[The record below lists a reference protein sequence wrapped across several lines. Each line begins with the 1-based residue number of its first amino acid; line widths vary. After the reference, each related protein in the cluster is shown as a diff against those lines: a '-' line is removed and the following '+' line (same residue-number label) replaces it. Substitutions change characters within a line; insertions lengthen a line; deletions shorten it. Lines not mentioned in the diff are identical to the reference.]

1 MAKKWIKITA
11 GIATPIILVGA
22 GYGIYKLIQSG
33 LLHNDNKEAQKT
45 FDNLSDKE
53 KEESNA
59 AKKKYE
65 EHVES
70 DKKPDDIIINE
81 NDSEEVVEQKLEEQ
95 NYWKIINTLKDMF
108 KSQNDK
114 IVIGNKVNSDNFSG
128 RDALSIGNIY
138 LSGNAAYVEFDV
150 VEKAGYIFSNY
161 TSLMRIQLKDNDITL
176 DNFHENIDAN
186 SDLMEFARF
195 DANNNDYLN
204 RMYKM
209 AISQDYNFLC
219 QYAKNNSME
228 MKLIDGGCIVLSE
241 NGVATSA
248 DMLIK
253 LFNNE
258 KMEYKLI
265 NVSIPSLGSLA
276 SEEDFANCEKRF
288 EDDQDV
294 VVVESTANIKSDLEG
309 WQEIQSK
316 YNKSAEAQA
325 QAEIEEIST
334 RNEDGKVTGMA
345 WDEYQEKVETKKAQN
360 AAKLASQDAAMDHTP
375 LYSDKELSL

>member
-11 GIATPIILVGA
+11 GIVTPIILVGA

-65 EHVES
+65 DHVES
-70 DKKPDDIIINE
+70 DKKPDDITINE
-81 NDSEEVVEQKLEEQ
+81 NDSKEVVEQKLEEQ

-114 IVIGNKVNSDNFSG
+114 IVIGDKVDSDNFSG

-161 TSLMRIQLKDNDITL
+161 TSLMLIQLKDNDITL

-186 SDLMEFARF
+186 FDMIECAQF

-209 AISQDYNFLC
+209 AISQDDNFLC

-228 MKLIDGGCIVLSE
+228 MELIAGGCILSE

-265 NVSIPSLGSLA
+265 NVLIPSLGVIA
-276 SEEDFANCEKRF
+276 TEEDFANCEKRF

-294 VVVESTANIKSDLEG
+294 VIVKPRAKINSNLEG

-325 QAEIEEIST
+325 QAEIDEIST
-334 RNEDGKVTGMA
+334 RDANGKVTGMD

>member
-65 EHVES
+65 DHVES
-70 DKKPDDIIINE
+70 DKKPDDITINE
-81 NDSEEVVEQKLEEQ
+81 NDSKEVVEQKLEEQ

-114 IVIGNKVNSDNFSG
+114 IVIGDKVDSDNFSG

-161 TSLMRIQLKDNDITL
+161 TSLMLIQLKDNDITL

-186 SDLMEFARF
+186 FDMIECAQF

-209 AISQDYNFLC
+209 AISQDDNFLC

-228 MKLIDGGCIVLSE
+228 MELIAGGCILSE

-253 LFNNE
+253 LFNDE

-265 NVSIPSLGSLA
+265 NVLIPSLGVIA
-276 SEEDFANCEKRF
+276 TEEDFANCEKRF

-294 VVVESTANIKSDLEG
+294 VIVKPRAKINSNLEG

-316 YNKSAEAQA
+316 YNKSAQAQA
-325 QAEIEEIST
+325 QAEIDEIST
-334 RNEDGKVTGMA
+334 RDANGKVTGMD
-345 WDEYQEKVETKKAQN
+345 WDEYQEKVEKKKAQN

>member
-1 MAKKWIKITA
+1 ML
-11 GIATPIILVGA
+11 P
-22 GYGIYKLIQSG
+22 
-33 LLHNDNKEAQKT
+33 
-45 FDNLSDKE
+45 
-53 KEESNA
+53 
-59 AKKKYE
+59 KKKYE

-334 RNEDGKVTGMA
+334 RNENGNVTGFDWNAYTDLMKQKEA
-345 WDEYQEKVETKKAQN
+345 EKE
-360 AAKLASQDAAMDHTP
+360 AKELEQTATQQASVT
-375 LYSDKELSL
+375 YSDQELSL

>member
-11 GIATPIILVGA
+11 GIVTPIILAGA

-65 EHVES
+65 DHVES

-81 NDSEEVVEQKLEEQ
+81 NDSKEVVEQKLEEQ

-114 IVIGNKVNSDNFSG
+114 IVIGDKVDSDNFSG

-186 SDLMEFARF
+186 SDLIEFAKF

-209 AISQDYNFLC
+209 AISQDDNFLC

-228 MKLIDGGCIVLSE
+228 MELIAGGCILSE

-265 NVSIPSLGSLA
+265 NVLIPSLGVVA
-276 SEEDFANCEKRF
+276 TEEDFANCEKRF

-294 VVVESTANIKSDLEG
+294 VIVKPRAKINSNLEG

-316 YNKSAEAQA
+316 YNKSAQAQA
-325 QAEIEEIST
+325 QAEIDEIST
-334 RNEDGKVTGMA
+334 RDANGKVTGMD
-345 WDEYQEKVETKKAQN
+345 WDEYQEKVETKKAQK

>member
-11 GIATPIILVGA
+11 GIVTPIILVGA

-65 EHVES
+65 DHVES
-70 DKKPDDIIINE
+70 DKKPDDITINE
-81 NDSEEVVEQKLEEQ
+81 NDSKEVVEQKLEEQ

-114 IVIGNKVNSDNFSG
+114 IVIGDKVDSDNFSG

-161 TSLMRIQLKDNDITL
+161 TSLMLIQLKDNDITL

-186 SDLMEFARF
+186 FDMIECAQF

-209 AISQDYNFLC
+209 AISQDDNFLC

-228 MKLIDGGCIVLSE
+228 MELIAGGCILSE

-265 NVSIPSLGSLA
+265 NVLIPSLGVIA
-276 SEEDFANCEKRF
+276 TEEDFANCEKRF

-294 VVVESTANIKSDLEG
+294 VIVKPRAKINSNLEG

-325 QAEIEEIST
+325 QAEIDEIST
-334 RNEDGKVTGMA
+334 RDANGKVTGMD

-375 LYSDKELSL
+375 LYSDQGLSL

>member
-65 EHVES
+65 EHVDS

-114 IVIGNKVNSDNFSG
+114 IVIGDKVNSDNFSG

-161 TSLMRIQLKDNDITL
+161 TSLMLIQLKDNDITL

-186 SDLMEFARF
+186 SDLIECAQF

-204 RMYKM
+204 RMYNM
-209 AISQDYNFLC
+209 AISQDDNFLC

-228 MKLIDGGCIVLSE
+228 IELIAGGCMLSE

-253 LFNNE
+253 FFNNE
-258 KMEYKLI
+258 KIEYELI
-265 NVSIPSLGSLA
+265 NVLIPSLGVIA
-276 SEEDFANCEKRF
+276 TEEDFANCEKRF

-294 VVVESTANIKSDLEG
+294 VIVKPRAKINSNLEG

-316 YNKSAEAQA
+316 YNKSAQAQA
-325 QAEIEEIST
+325 QADIEEIST
-334 RNEDGKVTGMA
+334 RDANGKVTGMD